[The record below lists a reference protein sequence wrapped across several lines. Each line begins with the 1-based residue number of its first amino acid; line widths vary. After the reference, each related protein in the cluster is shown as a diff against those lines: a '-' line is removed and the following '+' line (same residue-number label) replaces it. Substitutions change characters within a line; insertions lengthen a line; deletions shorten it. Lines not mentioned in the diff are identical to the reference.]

1 MESIAFQTQHSNYYL
16 YSPSTKTILP
26 LPKDL
31 YDIISNGKN
40 KETETL
46 RQLREYGYIDDFTSS
61 LDACITGNAI
71 QNALINL
78 SQIIFETTTLCNL
91 RCEYCCYSEGY
102 DTFDSRSRVVGN
114 LKFETA

>member
-46 RQLREYGYIDDFTSS
+46 RQLREYGYYFNQNSESDSS
-61 LDACITGNAI
+61 AW
-71 QNALINL
+71 
-78 SQIIFETTTLCNL
+78 
-91 RCEYCCYSEGY
+91 
-102 DTFDSRSRVVGN
+102 SR
-114 LKFETA
+114 

>member
-61 LDACITGNAI
+61 LDACITGQCNTKCI
-71 QNALINL
+71 DKFVPNHIRNDD
-78 SQIIFETTTLCNL
+78 TL
-91 RCEYCCYSEGY
+91 
-102 DTFDSRSRVVGN
+102 
-114 LKFETA
+114 

>member
-1 MESIAFQTQHSNYYL
+1 MFYYFGFPYFKFMESIAFQTQHSNYYL

-78 SQIIFETTTLCNL
+78 S
-91 RCEYCCYSEGY
+91 
-102 DTFDSRSRVVGN
+102 
-114 LKFETA
+114 